1 MAGNDLLLEVSVL
14 PLGIRNPL
22 HVSLRVDMNTI
33 LKTRAFVHL
42 TDLDSSKETKQWNWY
57 LRNDT
62 NMPPSVR

>member
-1 MAGNDLLLEVSVL
+1 MAGNDLLLKVSVL